1 MFASE
6 INSTEQ
12 NVQSTTQSQTESVT
26 PKNSTLIGNHPK
38 FAKAL
43 DFATNVAVTKAP
55 VLIVGESGSGKKSFC
70 NFIHSSSARV
80 NGEFLTVDCSADA
93 KKVENQ
99 ILGHRDEETGSFNK
113 GILERANGGSV
124 ILANI
129 DALDE
134 KFQKRLYQIIQELG
148 DYDLDVRIMA
158 TTSKNLSKYVGAG
171 RFYRALYT
179 YFSGSQIV
187 LVPLRERGADIEVLA
202 NHFASNWAS
211 LNSREAVTFS
221 DEARNK
227 ISTFYWAHNVAE
239 LKTVIENT
247 VANLQGNIIDLDA
260 IDLGERKAEAE
271 SKDIN
276 DDGLKLMSLKE
287 AEKLLIKKALIHT
300 SENRTQAAK
309 ILGVSIRT
317 LRNKI
322 NEYRGD
328 GNNYFVNLR

>member
-6 INSTEQ
+6 TNPGQS
-12 NVQSTTQSQTESVT
+12 VQAPVQLV
-26 PKNSTLIGNHPK
+26 GNHPK
-38 FAKAL
+38 FVKAI
-43 DFATNVAVTKAP
+43 DFANNLAVTKAP
-55 VLIVGESGSGKKSFC
+55 ALIVGESGSGKKAFC
-70 NFIHSSSARV
+70 NYIHSTSAR
-80 NGEFLTVDCSADA
+80 NAGDFLTVDCAQDA
-93 KKVENQ
+93 KRVENE
-99 ILGHRDEETGSFNK
+99 ILGYRDETGSFNK
-113 GILERANGGSV
+113 GLLERANGGSV
-124 ILANI
+124 VLANI

-134 KFQKRLYQIIQELG
+134 TFQKRLYQIIQELT

-187 LVPLRERGADIEVLA
+187 LAPLRERGSDIEMLA
-202 NHFASNWAS
+202 NHFVTSWANENNATAADFTDEVKAKIAS
-211 LNSREAVTFS
+211 
-221 DEARNK
+221 
-227 ISTFYWAHNVAE
+227 FYWAHNVAE
-239 LKTVIENT
+239 LKAVIENT
-247 VANLQGNIIDLDA
+247 MANVEGQTIDINA
-260 IDLGERKAEAE
+260 IELGERKAEAE
-271 SKDIN
+271 STDMG
-276 DDGLKLMSLKE
+276 DEGLKLMSLKE